1 MNNQPEPRLWT
12 IINVLN
18 WTCDFFKSK
27 AIESP
32 RLKTELLLC
41 HLLKLKRIDLYS
53 NFDKPLSQS
62 ELKLFRDWVQ
72 RAGKREP
79 VQMIIGE
86 VQFCDLRIKINNS
99 SIVPRPETEQMTEI
113 IRRLY
118 KKTDHLKILDI
129 GSGSGCIGLSLAK
142 SYPDANV
149 VCMDISDV
157 AITLA
162 KQNASLNNIDNVT
175 FLTADVSK
183 YRFLEQFDLIVS
195 NPPYIKIS
203 EYRELEP
210 EVREWEP
217 REALTDEY
225 DGLKFYKL
233 YSELFRE
240 ILTTDGNFFLE
251 TGWDQNSKVRDIFS
265 KNGFLTISLKDFQG
279 IERFIKGK
287 FQT

>member
-1 MNNQPEPRLWT
+1 MSNQPEPRLWT

-240 ILTTDGNFFLE
+240 ILTTDCNFFLE